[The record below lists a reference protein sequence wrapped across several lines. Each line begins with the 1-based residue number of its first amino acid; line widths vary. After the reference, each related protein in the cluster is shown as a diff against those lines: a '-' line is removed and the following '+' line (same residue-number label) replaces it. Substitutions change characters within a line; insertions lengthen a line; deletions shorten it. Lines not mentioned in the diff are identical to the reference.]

1 MKNKQKTMIF
11 LICYLAY
18 TSIYVARLNLSM
30 ASPALIEKEILST
43 AQIGMMGSVFSI
55 IYAFGRFMNGQL
67 SDRKAP
73 WFMISIGLLAAG
85 ISNLL
90 IGFFPPFPGIL
101 FLWGVNAWAQSMLW
115 GSVLSTVAVIYEEET
130 AKRKTTYL
138 VTTVAVGNIIAIL
151 LNTWLLE
158 RFHVRF
164 AFLIPGGL
172 TLLFATLVVLSM
184 REIEAAGAD
193 ARTHISVGELLKD
206 SEMQL
211 SILPAVF
218 HGVLKDNISL
228 WMAVYFVDQFGIN
241 LKQSAAFV
249 MLIPVTGL
257 VGRLLYPPCY
267 RFCNGQEHKVSLY
280 SFLFCIAASLV
291 MSFGKVSPLS
301 AAVFLSMI
309 YMAISLINT
318 SFLSMYPLRYTHSG
332 NVASVSGIMDFAA
345 YFGAG
350 ASSFCYGFLIDRFGY
365 APMYFSWAVV
375 SLLSVLCLR
384 RLLGGT
390 LPGSEMTE

>member
-1 MKNKQKTMIF
+1 MKSRQKTMIF
-11 LICYLAY
+11 LICYFAY

-30 ASPALIEKEILST
+30 ASPGLIEEGILNT
-43 AQIGMMGSVFSI
+43 VQIGMMGSIFSI

-73 WFMISIGLLAAG
+73 WFMISAGLLAAG
-85 ISNLL
+85 ASNLL

-115 GSVLSTVAVIYEEET
+115 GSVLSTIAVIYDEET

-138 VTTVAVGNIIAIL
+138 ATTVAVGNIIAIV

-158 RFHVRF
+158 QFHVRF
-164 AFLIPGGL
+164 AFVIPGGL

-184 REIEAAGAD
+184 RKIEPAGAD
-193 ARTHISVGELLKD
+193 SKEHIPVKELLQD
-206 SEMQL
+206 REMQ
-211 SILPAVF
+211 ITIFPAVF
-218 HGVLKDNISL
+218 HGVMKDNISL

-267 RFCNGQEHKVSLY
+267 RLCKGQEHKVSLY
-280 SFLFCIAASLV
+280 SFLFCIGASLV
-291 MSFGKVSPLS
+291 MSLGTVPPLG

-309 YMAISLINT
+309 YTAISLINT
-318 SFLSMYPLRYTHSG
+318 SLLSMYPLRYTHSG
-332 NVASVSGIMDFAA
+332 NVASVSGIMDFAT

-350 ASSFCYGFLIDRFGY
+350 VSSFCYGFLIDRFGY
-365 APMYFSWAVV
+365 GPMYLSWVAV
-375 SLLSVLCLR
+375 SFLSVLCLR
-384 RLLGGT
+384 RLIGGAV
-390 LPGSEMTE
+390 SDR